1 MDADIQILLAAAAAY
16 VDVEMAKRDRILD
29 GPTRDLM
36 IRFMAEFSVT
46 AVTEA
51 LRQNSEATK

>member
-1 MDADIQILLAAAAAY
+1 MDDTALLHTAAAAY
-16 VDVEMAKRDRILD
+16 IDAEMATRDRILD

-36 IRFMAEFSVT
+36 IRFMAEFSVM

-51 LRQNSEATK
+51 LRQSSEATK